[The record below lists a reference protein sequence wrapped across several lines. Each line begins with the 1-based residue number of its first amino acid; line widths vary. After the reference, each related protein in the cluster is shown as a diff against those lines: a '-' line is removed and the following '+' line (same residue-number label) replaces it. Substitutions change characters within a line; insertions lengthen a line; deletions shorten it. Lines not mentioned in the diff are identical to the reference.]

1 MMFNTNITGFLSNQG
16 QGRFASRTFG
26 ATLDRTVIP
35 RKMRLF
41 QVEMIFRPED
51 KDEETDTTEKLT

>member
-35 RKMRLF
+35 RKNENFPGRND
-41 QVEMIFRPED
+41 ISS
-51 KDEETDTTEKLT
+51 